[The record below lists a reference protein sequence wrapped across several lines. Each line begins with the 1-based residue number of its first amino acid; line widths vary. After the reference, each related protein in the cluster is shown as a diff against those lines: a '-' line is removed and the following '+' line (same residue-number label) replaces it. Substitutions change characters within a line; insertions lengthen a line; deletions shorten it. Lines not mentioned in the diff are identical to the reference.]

1 MPEIMPP
8 RVRIAPS
15 PTGDPHIGT
24 AYIAL
29 FNYVFAKQHGGKFI
43 VRIEDTDQTRYRK
56 DSEGMILDA
65 LRWFG
70 IVWDEGPDIGGPHGP
85 YKQSQRLPLY
95 KEHADMLVKSG
106 HAYRCFCTTER
117 LAHLREQQTA
127 AKLPPGYDRHCRA
140 LKPDEAERKMA
151 EGLNHVVRFK
161 VPLSGVTE
169 FHDVPRGTVHFEN
182 TKLDDLVLLK
192 ADGFPTY
199 HLASVVDD
207 KAMAITHVIRGEE
220 WVSSTPKHVLLY
232 QAFGWTPPTFI
243 HLNLL
248 RNPDKSK
255 ISKRK
260 NPTSILY
267 YKRKGIVPEALRNFL
282 ALMGWNPGDDKEIFS
297 TPEMMSKFSWDRFNL
312 GGPVFDINKLVWM
325 NGQYL
330 KNKPDQEWLDIL
342 RKDFFSDEYLL
353 KIIPLVKEKVAA
365 FEEFFPSSATFFGGD
380 YQYDNAPLVPKGRSA
395 KETAGWISDVLDQ
408 LELIDAWTVDGIKSV
423 IEAYLNAKQLKTKEL
438 YMALRVA
445 VSGGPISPPL
455 FETFQVLGK
464 EMSRRRM
471 RLAIDH
477 LKKMKD
483 APPAAPGAVP
493 V

>member
-1 MPEIMPP
+1 MPEMKPP

-29 FNYVFAKQHGGKFI
+29 FNYVFAKQNGGKFL

-56 DSEGMILDA
+56 ESEAMILDA
-65 LRWFG
+65 IKWFG
-70 IVWDEGPDIGGPHGP
+70 IQWDEGPDIGGPHAP
-85 YKQSQRLPLY
+85 YKQSQRLHLY
-95 KEHADMLVKSG
+95 KEHAEILVKSG

-117 LAHLREQQTA
+117 LAKLREQQSA

-140 LKPDEAERKMA
+140 LKPEEADRKIK
-151 EGLNHVVRFK
+151 EGLSSVVRFK
-161 VPLSGVTE
+161 VPLQGTTV
-169 FHDVPRGTVHFEN
+169 FRDVPRGEVNFEN

-207 KAMAITHVIRGEE
+207 KLMEITHVIRGEE

-232 QAFGWTPPTFI
+232 AAFGWEPPMFI

-267 YKRKGIVPEALRNFL
+267 YRRKGILPEALRNFL
-282 ALMGWNPGDDKEIFS
+282 ALMGWNPGDDREIFS
-297 TPEMMSKFSWDRFNL
+297 TEEMMKLFSWERFNL

-330 KNKPDQEWLDIL
+330 KNKPDVEWLKAL
-342 RKDFFSDEYLL
+342 KTDFVSDDYLL
-353 KIIPLVKEKVAA
+353 KIIPLVKEKVGAL
-365 FEEFFPSSATFFGGD
+365 EDFFPAAAVFLGGD
-380 YQYDNAPLVPKGRSA
+380 LNFEGAPLVPKGRTA

-408 LELIDAWTVDGIKSV
+408 LELIDEWSVEGIKGV
-423 IEAYLNAKQLKTKEL
+423 MEKYLNEHQLKTKEL

-445 VSGGPISPPL
+445 VSGGPVSPPL
-455 FETFQVLGK
+455 FETYQVLGK

-471 RLAIDH
+471 RLAIEH

-483 APPAAPGAVP
+483 APAAQ
-493 V
+493 

>member
-29 FNYVFAKQHGGKFI
+29 FNYVFAKQNGGKFL
-43 VRIEDTDQTRYRK
+43 VRIEDTDRSRYRE
-56 DSEGMILDA
+56 DSEKMILDA
-65 LRWFG
+65 IRWFG
-70 IVWDEGPDIGGPHGP
+70 IQWDEGPDIGGPYGP
-85 YKQSQRLPLY
+85 YKQSERLPIY
-95 KEHADMLVKSG
+95 KEHADMLVAPG
-106 HAYRCFCTTER
+106 HAYRCFCTPER
-117 LAHLREQQTA
+117 LTKLREQQSA

-140 LKPDEAERKMA
+140 LKPEEAERKMK
-151 EGLNHVVRFK
+151 EGLASVVRFK
-161 VPLSGVTE
+161 VPLTGATE
-169 FHDVPRGTVHFEN
+169 FHDLPRGKVTFEN

-192 ADGFPTY
+192 ADGYPTY

-207 KAMAITHVIRGEE
+207 RLMKITHVIRGEE

-232 QAFGWTPPTFI
+232 AAFGWEPPTFI

-267 YKRKGIVPEALRNFL
+267 YRRKGILPEALRNFL
-282 ALMGWNPGDDKEIFS
+282 ALMGWNPGDDREIFS
-297 TPEMMSKFSWDRFNL
+297 TDDMMKLFSWERFNL

-330 KNKPDQEWLDIL
+330 KNTPDIEWLRIL
-342 RKDFFSDEYLL
+342 KTDFISDEYL
-353 KIIPLVKEKVAA
+353 KQIIPLVKEKVGAL
-365 FEEFFPSSATFFGGD
+365 EDFFPSAATFLAGD
-380 YQYDNAPLVPKGRSA
+380 FNYDNAPLVPKGRSA
-395 KETAGWISDVLDQ
+395 KETAGWLTDVLDK
-408 LELIDAWTVDGIKSV
+408 LELIETWSVEGIKTV
-423 IEAYLNAKQLKTKEL
+423 IEAYLAEKELKTKEL

-464 EMSRRRM
+464 EMSRRRL
-471 RLAIDH
+471 RLAIDA

-483 APPAAPGAVP
+483 APAAP
-493 V
+493 

>member
-1 MPEIMPP
+1 MPEAVPP

-29 FNYVFAKQHGGKFI
+29 FNYVFAKQNGGQFI

-65 LRWFG
+65 LKWFG
-70 IVWDEGPDIGGPHGP
+70 IKWDEGPDIGGPYGP
-85 YKQSQRLPLY
+85 YKQSERLPYY
-95 KEHADMLVKSG
+95 KEHAEMLVASG

-117 LAHLREQQTA
+117 LAKLREQQAA

-140 LKPDEAERKMA
+140 LKPEEAQAKVRD
-151 EGLNHVVRFK
+151 GLSHVVRFK
-161 VPLSGVTE
+161 VPLTGVTE
-169 FHDVPRGTVHFEN
+169 FHDVPRGNVTFEN

-207 KAMAITHVIRGEE
+207 KLMKITHVIRGEE

-232 QAFGWTPPTFI
+232 GAFGWQAPTFI

-267 YKRKGIVPEALRNFL
+267 YRRKGILPEALRNFL
-282 ALMGWNPGDDKEIFS
+282 ALMGWNPGDDREVFS
-297 TPEMMSKFSWDRFNL
+297 TEDMMQKFSWERFNL

-330 KNKPDQEWLDIL
+330 KQLPDAGWLDIL
-342 RKDFFSDEYLL
+342 RRDFFSDDYLL
-353 KIIPLVKEKVAA
+353 RIIPLVKEKVAA
-365 FEEFFPSSATFFGGD
+365 FEDFFPSSATFFGGD
-380 YQYDNAPLVPKGRSA
+380 YTYEGAPLVPKGRTP
-395 KETAGWISDVLDQ
+395 KETAGWISDVLDR
-408 LELIDAWTVDGIKSV
+408 LEAIESWSVEPIKAV
-423 IEAYLNAKQLKTKEL
+423 IESYLNEKALKTKEL

-455 FETFQVLGK
+455 FETFEVLGK

-471 RLAIDH
+471 RLAIEH

-483 APPAAPGAVP
+483 APPAP
-493 V
+493 